1 MLWGVY
7 SNALLFFPARSDE
20 VFSNRTRQRCIENV
34 VAASVR
40 PENIYSVDLE
50 NQVTP
55 SLVNHKGVPPVE
67 NGDPPDGASKSPIF
81 FFKGLFAGSPPV
93 RQITVNDGRNFLL
106 VNRMSADLIFD
117 FDRGDTFWPH
127 GICNFHLFHA
137 TRGINFL
144 AASLQRQKR
153 VQLFN
158 HPPSFY
164 TLRLLVMAPGNGDSK
179 HREDPTQAY
188 I

>member
-1 MLWGVY
+1 MLLAAAACCCLLLLLLAAVACCDLLACCLLLLFAACCLLLVATVLWSEHSGYIVGKPTCERLAALEESAGPAQTGGWMLWGVY

-67 NGDPPDGASKSPIF
+67 NGDPPDGASKSPF
-81 FFKGLFAGSPPV
+81 FFFLSLRPRP
-93 RQITVNDGRNFLL
+93 RQ
-106 VNRMSADLIFD
+106 AD
-117 FDRGDTFWPH
+117 
-127 GICNFHLFHA
+127 
-137 TRGINFL
+137 
-144 AASLQRQKR
+144 
-153 VQLFN
+153 
-158 HPPSFY
+158 
-164 TLRLLVMAPGNGDSK
+164 
-179 HREDPTQAY
+179 HR
-188 I
+188 